1 MKRILGIVAILA
13 VGAGIFF
20 LVAGARGGGTRADNE
35 WKVEFDNAFGLIGGA
50 DLKIAGVRAGK
61 LTTLEVDQRT
71 KYAVVGFKV
80 TEKGFGGL
88 RSDASCAVLPQS
100 LVGEYYVDCQPGVAK
115 RRLKPGSTIPVERTT
130 STVPPDLVNNIM
142 RRPYRERL
150 RFIIG
155 ELGAAVSGNADNLNA
170 ALRRASPALRETNKV
185 LAILAQQNQVLAD
198 LAENAD
204 EVVGE
209 LADNRTDVS
218 RFVTEARQ
226 TAQISAT
233 RDREISAG
241 FRRLPGFLRELE
253 PTMAELGRTVDAQG
267 PALRNLSASAGQVE
281 RLFDNLTPFAEAS
294 RPGIEALGRSADAGR
309 EAVRSA
315 TPTVAE
321 LEKYSRGVPELG
333 KNLAIILE
341 HLDDRSH
348 SAEEDPRSPGGKGYT
363 GLEALLQYTF
373 DQTLS
378 TNIHDGE
385 VHILNVFPFEGQC
398 AAYADIKA
406 AKEKAKDC
414 STQLGPNVIGVN
426 FPDATAPP
434 GYDGADRGRQEQDP
448 DVDPRPTRSAQRSA
462 GGERSG
468 AGDAGPAMKVPKLDD
483 MLPGRPEPGQP
494 PAPEPVPLPE
504 KPELPDV
511 PAPKAPEVPD
521 TPRIDPPLTRDV
533 PGVTLA
539 SRARREEAQTQL
551 LEYLFGS

>member
-1 MKRILGIVAILA
+1 MKRLLGIVALL
-13 VGAGIFF
+13 V
-20 LVAGARGGGTRADNE
+20 VAGAIVVLTGVATGSDKQASNE
-35 WKVEFDNAFGLIGGA
+35 WKVEFDNAFGLIEGA

-61 LTTLEVDQRT
+61 LTTLEVDQKT
-71 KYAVVGFKV
+71 KYAIVGFQV

-88 RSDASCAVLPQS
+88 RSDASCSVLPQS
-100 LVGEYYVDCQPGVAK
+100 LVGEYYVDCQPGVADQ
-115 RRLKPGSTIPVERTT
+115 RLKAGSTIPVERTS
-130 STVPPDLVNNIM
+130 STVPPDLVANIM
-142 RRPYRERL
+142 RKPYRERL

-155 ELGAAVSGNADNLNA
+155 ELGAAVAGNADNLNA

-185 LAILAQQNQVLAD
+185 LAILAQQNEVLAD
-198 LAENAD
+198 LATNAD

-209 LADNRTDVS
+209 LAENRTDVS
-218 RFVTEARQ
+218 RFVSEART
-226 TAQISAT
+226 TAQISAS
-233 RDREISAG
+233 RDRELAAG
-241 FRRLPGFLRELE
+241 FERLPGFLRELR
-253 PTMAELGRTVDAQG
+253 PSMAELGRTVDAQG
-267 PALRNLSASAGQVE
+267 PALRNLSASAGQLE
-281 RLFDNLTPFAEAS
+281 RLFDNLQPFAEAS
-294 RPGIEALGRSADAGR
+294 RPGIEALGRSSDAGR

-321 LEKYSRGVPELG
+321 AERYSRGVPELG

-341 HLDDRSH
+341 HLDDRQF

-434 GYDGADRGRQEQDP
+434 GYDGADRGRSQDDP
-448 DVDPRPTRSAQRSA
+448 DADPRPTRSAQRSA
-462 GGERSG
+462 GRGGRP
-468 AGDAGPAMKVPKLDD
+468 GDAGLGPALRVPKLDD
-483 MLPGRPEPGQP
+483 MLPGRPDPAQP
-494 PAPEPVPLPE
+494 KPVPLPE
-504 KPELPDV
+504 APKLPDV
-511 PAPKAPEVPD
+511 PAPKVPEVPR
-521 TPRIDPPLTRDV
+521 TPKVEPPLTRDV
-533 PGVTLA
+533 PDVTPS
-539 SRARREEAQTQL
+539 SRARRDEAQAQL

>member
-1 MKRILGIVAILA
+1 MRRVIGIVVVLLLL
-13 VGAGIFF
+13 GAGVFA
-20 LVAGARGGGTRADNE
+20 LTSGATGSDKPASNE
-35 WKVEFDNAFGLIGGA
+35 WKVEFDNAFGLIEGA

-61 LTTLEVDQRT
+61 LTTLEVDQKT

-100 LVGEYYVDCQPGVAK
+100 LVGEYYVDCQPGVADK
-115 RRLKPGSTIPVERTT
+115 RLRAGSTIPVERTS

-155 ELGAAVSGNADNLNA
+155 ELGAAVGGNADNLNA

-198 LAENAD
+198 LAKNAD

-209 LADNRTDVS
+209 LAENRTDVS
-218 RFVTEARQ
+218 RFVSEARN
-226 TAQISAT
+226 TAQISAS
-233 RDREISAG
+233 RDRELAAG

-267 PALRNLSASAGQVE
+267 PALRNLSLSAGQIE
-281 RLFDNLTPFAEAS
+281 RLFDNLQPFAEAS
-294 RPGIEALGRSADAGR
+294 RPGIEALGRSSDAGR

-341 HLDDRSH
+341 HLDDREY

-385 VHILNVFPFEGQC
+385 THILNVFPFEGQC
-398 AAYADIKA
+398 AAYADIEA
-406 AKEKAKDC
+406 AKEKASEC
-414 STQLGPNVIGVN
+414 STHLGPNVIGVN
-426 FPDATAPP
+426 FPDSTAPA
-434 GYDGADRGRQEQDP
+434 GYDGADRGRTEQDP
-448 DVDPRPTRSAQRSA
+448 DADPRPTRADQRGA
-462 GGERSG
+462 GRSG
-468 AGDAGPAMKVPKLDD
+468 GSDAGPPMRVPKLDD
-483 MLPGRPEPGQP
+483 MLPGKPDQP
-494 PAPEPVPLPE
+494 PAPEPVPLPQTP
-504 KPELPDV
+504 KLPDA
-511 PAPKAPEVPD
+511 PAPTPEIPDAPKVE
-521 TPRIDPPLTRDV
+521 PPLTRDLPDV
-533 PGVTLA
+533 SLS
-539 SRARREEAQTQL
+539 SRARRDEAQAQL
-551 LEYLFGS
+551 MEYLFGS

>member
-1 MKRILGIVAILA
+1 
-13 VGAGIFF
+13 
-20 LVAGARGGGTRADNE
+20 
-35 WKVEFDNAFGLIGGA
+35 VEGRVRQRLRLIEGA

-61 LTTLEVDQRT
+61 LTTLEVDQKT

-100 LVGEYYVDCQPGVAK
+100 LVGEYYVDCQPGVADK
-115 RRLKPGSTIPVERTT
+115 RLRAGARSRSSARARPSRPTSSTT
-130 STVPPDLVNNIM
+130 SCAARTASACGSSSASSE
-142 RRPYRERL
+142 RPS
-150 RFIIG
+150 
-155 ELGAAVSGNADNLNA
+155 AATPDNLNA

-198 LAENAD
+198 LAKNAD

-209 LADNRTDVS
+209 LAENRTDVT
-218 RFVTEARQ
+218 RFVSEARN
-226 TAQISAT
+226 TAQISAS
-233 RDREISAG
+233 RDRELAAG

-253 PTMAELGRTVDAQG
+253 PSMAELGRTVDAQG
-267 PALRNLSASAGQVE
+267 PALRNLSLSAGQIE
-281 RLFDNLTPFAEAS
+281 RLFDNLQPFAEAS
-294 RPGIEALGRSADAGR
+294 RPGIEALGRSSDAGR

-321 LEKYSRGVPELG
+321 LEKYSRGCPELG

-341 HLDDRSH
+341 HLDDRGY

-385 VHILNVFPFEGQC
+385 THILNVFPFEGQC

-406 AKEKAKDC
+406 AKEKASEC
-414 STQLGPNVIGVN
+414 STQLGPNVIGIN

-434 GYDGADRGRQEQDP
+434 GYDGADRGRTEQDP
-448 DVDPRPTRSAQRSA
+448 DADPRPTRSAQRSA
-462 GGERSG
+462 GRSG
-468 AGDAGPAMKVPKLDD
+468 GEAGPALRVPKLDD
-483 MLPGRPEPGQP
+483 MLPGRPDQA
-494 PAPEPVPLPE
+494 PAPEPVPLPQTP
-504 KPELPDV
+504 KLPDV
-511 PAPKAPEVPD
+511 PAPKAPAIPD
-521 TPRIDPPLTRDV
+521 APKIEPPLRRELPDV
-533 PGVTLA
+533 SLS
-539 SRARREEAQTQL
+539 SRARRDEAQAQL
-551 LEYLFGS
+551 MEYLFGS